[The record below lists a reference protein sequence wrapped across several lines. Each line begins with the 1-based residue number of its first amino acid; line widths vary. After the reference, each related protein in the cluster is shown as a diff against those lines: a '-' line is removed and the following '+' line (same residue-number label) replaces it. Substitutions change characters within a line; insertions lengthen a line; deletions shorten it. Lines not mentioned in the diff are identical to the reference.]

1 VHIHTWW
8 ILPFAIEALG
18 LDGCHGQFIHFLAG
32 KQTLM
37 DSLDYS
43 PLFTWSN
50 GAAISA
56 AI

>member
-1 VHIHTWW
+1 MVDIT
-8 ILPFAIEALG
+8 IATEALG
-18 LDGCHGQFIHFLAG
+18 LNGCHGWFIHFLAG

-37 DSLDYS
+37 DSLDS
-43 PLFTWSN
+43 CPLFFTWSN